1 MRKNESL
8 YQLGQLKP
16 CTAAKPAFLCSKTSA
31 HVVFQNSIRC
41 SVIQTLGNPLAMSV
55 PATGIERASYR
66 EVDGPVAAIS
76 FGSVSGVGGAVQPD
90 FSNKLMPK

>member
-41 SVIQTLGNPLAMSV
+41 SVIQTFGN
-55 PATGIERASYR
+55 ERASYR
-66 EVDGPVAAIS
+66 EVDAAVPAIS

-90 FSNKLMPK
+90 FSNKVMPK